1 MADSCAT
8 CRFSAPSKNAGK
20 LDCRRRPPVDIARH
34 NAAEF
39 PAVFS
44 HSWCGEFEAKP
55 TSTQRKKRPAAG
67 ETEKR
72 PASGERE
79 SREQG

>member
-1 MADSCAT
+1 MAESCAT
-8 CRFSAPSKNAGK
+8 CRFSASSKKPGK

-34 NAAEF
+34 DAAEF
-39 PAVFS
+39 PAVFADA
-44 HSWCGEFEAKP
+44 WCGEFEAKP
-55 TSTQRKKRPAAG
+55 SSPRKKRPATG

-72 PASGERE
+72 PVSGERE